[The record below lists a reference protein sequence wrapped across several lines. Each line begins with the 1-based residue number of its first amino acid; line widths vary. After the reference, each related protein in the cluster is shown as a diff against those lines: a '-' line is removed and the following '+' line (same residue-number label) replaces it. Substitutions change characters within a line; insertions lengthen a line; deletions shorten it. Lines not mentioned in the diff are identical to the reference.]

1 MTDHAALED
10 HLARAHPTILGAF
23 RPASGDAVPDGI
35 GTLPSADP
43 KEPGVRATVT
53 AAPAV
58 RGATRDPPNPR
69 SRDTVGRPTRDPGG
83 KACVPLGGPP
93 RHPFV
98 ARARR
103 SGRAWSNPVG
113 LPVHD
118 ACGSTISYR
127 GAIGLRARIALPLPP
142 SGPPCAGCAR
152 PCPTAYPAGAFS
164 AAAHDAGAHHRF
176 PDSAP
181 GRDRMSPGRA
191 ARRARPIGRG
201 APRASARSAVHM
213 RSLRPC
219 A

>member
-23 RPASGDAVPDGI
+23 RPASGDAVPEGI

-43 KEPGVRATVT
+43 KEPGVRAAVT
-53 AAPAV
+53 AEPV
-58 RGATRDPPNPR
+58 FRGTARDPADPR
-69 SRDTVGRPTRDPGG
+69 SCDTVERPARDPGG

-103 SGRAWSNPVG
+103 SGRAWSSPVG
-113 LPVHD
+113 LLLHD
-118 ACGSTISYR
+118 ACGLTVSYR

-152 PCPTAYPAGAFS
+152 PCPTACPAGAFS
-164 AAAHDAGAHHRF
+164 AAAYHRF
-176 PDSAP
+176 LGSAP
-181 GRDRMSPGRA
+181 GRGRMSPGRA